1 MMTLEEQAY
10 VRKIE
15 ETIVKLEARTA
26 ELECRLNMNSS
37 NSSKTLSR
45 DKSSQKKRSLRK
57 SLGKKPIVH
66 ADATG
71 VRALVWTTWLHHVST
86 ELYTYQ
92 YVSKK
97 HRGKAQKYRKN
108 IYQFLLLPTIQGI
121 LARLNLPRLAE

>member
-71 VRALVWTTWLHHVST
+71 VRALVWTTWLHHVVHTNARTPISMSVKST
-86 ELYTYQ
+86 EEKLRNIGKTSISSYYCRLY
-92 YVSKK
+92 
-97 HRGKAQKYRKN
+97 RGYWQGL
-108 IYQFLLLPTIQGI
+108 IYQG
-121 LARLNLPRLAE
+121 